1 MFKNVKTPKGSETR
15 ARILDAALTRFRA
28 HGLDGTTMREV
39 AEAAGMSLGAAYH
52 YFPSKDAIVLA
63 YYDQVQDEHARRVHE
78 ALPGRKLLADRLRA
92 VIHTKLDILA
102 GDQKLLGALLRYTGE
117 PNHPLSFLGPG
128 TRRFRAESI
137 SLFAR
142 ALEGEKLQKDVRTLA
157 PTAFWA
163 LHMGLLLFLLY
174 DDSPKQSRT
183 RALADGAVD
192 LAVRLLS
199 LAGNPLLTPI
209 RRKVLALLS
218 AAGLQ
223 PDPNENARTQ
233 AAAVTPA

>member
-15 ARILDAALTRFRA
+15 ARIVEAALGLFRERGLDA
-28 HGLDGTTMREV
+28 TTMREV

-63 YYDQVQDEHARRVHE
+63 YYDQVQEEHARRVRGGP
-78 ALPGRKLLADRLRA
+78 PGKKVVADRLRA
-92 VIHTKLDILA
+92 VIHAKLDILV
-102 GDQKLLGALLRYTGE
+102 GDRKLLGALLRYTGE
-117 PNHPLSFLGPG
+117 ANHPLSFLGPA
-128 TRRFRAESI
+128 TRRLRNESI
-137 SLFAR
+137 ALFAE

-174 DDSPKQSRT
+174 DESPNATRT

-199 LAGNPLLTPI
+199 LAGNPLLAPI
-209 RRKVLALLS
+209 RRKVIALLNV
-218 AAGLQ
+218 AGLMPY
-223 PDPNENARTQ
+223 PDEIARLQ
-233 AAAVTPA
+233 AAAVSPA